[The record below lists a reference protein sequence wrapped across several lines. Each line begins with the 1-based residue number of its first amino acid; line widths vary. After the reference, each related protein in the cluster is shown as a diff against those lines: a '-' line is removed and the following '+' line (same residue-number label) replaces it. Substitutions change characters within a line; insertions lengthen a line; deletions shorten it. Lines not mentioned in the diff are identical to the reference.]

1 MAVPARRTSKTK
13 KRMRRGHI
21 KLNTPNV
28 QFDATNGEYRVS
40 HRVSPKGFYK
50 GEQVVTPKAND
61 QSQLRGSFGK
71 LFFYAL
77 LWFLK
82 LDDDIIVIKYKEA
95 DYYE

>member
-77 LWFLK
+77 FWFLK
-82 LDDDIIVIKYKEA
+82 LDDAIIAIKYKEA